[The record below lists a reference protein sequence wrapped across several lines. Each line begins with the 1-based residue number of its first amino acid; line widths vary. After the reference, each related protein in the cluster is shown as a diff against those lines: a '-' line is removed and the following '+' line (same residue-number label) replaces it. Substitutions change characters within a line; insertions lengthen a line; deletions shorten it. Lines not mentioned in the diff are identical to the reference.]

1 MSDNNSLTIPAELH
15 TLQDFVR
22 WGSSQLRASGV
33 FFGHGNDDAIDEAMA
48 LLLHS
53 VDLEPGIPDNFWAAN
68 LTLEE
73 KQLFMQLLERRIVDR
88 IPMPYITG
96 TAWFAGLAFHVDER
110 VLIPRSPF
118 AELIGQAFAPWVN
131 AEEVMTVLELGTG
144 SGCMGIATAMHLP
157 HVHVD
162 AVDISSDALSVAAQ
176 NVAAYDLEERLQLI
190 LGDLFEPLSQER
202 YDLIISNPPY
212 VDADEMATLPEEYRH
227 EPELALAAGDDGLDI
242 AHRILAQAANYL
254 TPQGILIVEVGDSA
268 PALTHAYPDVD
279 FIWPNF
285 EHGGSGVFI
294 LNYQQLCELNQNSPI
309 HHETAS

>member
-1 MSDNNSLTIPAELH
+1 MNIPSELH

-53 VDLEPGIPDNFWAAN
+53 IDLEPGIPENFWAAN
-68 LTLEE
+68 LSTIE
-73 KQLFMQLLERRIVDR
+73 KESFMQLLERRIVER
-88 IPMPYITG
+88 VPMPYLTG

-110 VLIPRSPF
+110 VLIPRSAF
-118 AELIGQAFAPWVN
+118 AELIEQHFEPWCHT
-131 AEEVMTVLELGTG
+131 EEVMTVLELGTG
-144 SGCMGIATAMHLP
+144 SGCMGIATAIHLP

-162 AVDISSDALSVAAQ
+162 AIDISSDALSVAAQ
-176 NVAAYDLEERLQLI
+176 NVAAYDLEDRVQLI

-212 VDADEMATLPEEYRH
+212 VDAAEMAALPDEYRH
-227 EPELALAAGDDGLDI
+227 EPELALAAGEDGLDI
-242 AHRILAQAANYL
+242 VHRILEQAANYL

-268 PALTHAYPDVD
+268 TALMNTYPYLD
-279 FIWPNF
+279 FMWPSF
-285 EHGGSGVFI
+285 ERGGSGIFV
-294 LNYQQLCELNQNSPI
+294 LNYDQLMAI
-309 HHETAS
+309 AS